1 MSNIN
6 PKMNNNSDWFVS
18 KPVDEICEKIEN
30 SESNKIIVT
39 GNRYSGKTTVLKRL
53 EERGLNTD
61 NQTICTDFLYP
72 VLPAKEPDACYDKE
86 FFNSFYEALFT
97 KKILKYIL
105 HNNRA
110 EFYNYFGYDS
120 IINSY
125 CLKDTEHFINANV
138 LFKNMIRNDS
148 SYFPKKKEYSKDLLE
163 KMKNLLEVEKINLA
177 IINFDQTN
185 NSSKY
190 AQNLLSDYFDMFDK
204 VILEVHDQK
213 INRKK
218 LIEKGY
224 DFQRVNYGYRKDVIK
239 DILLKRIKRY
249 NDGDI
254 EYRIPKHLYRD
265 ENLIKVFKKANGNI
279 SLMIDSLFAAD
290 ELRRF
295 QGIITPDTINNVI
308 EAEKSK
314 TLKYSNNPN
323 YNDKLYL

>member
-6 PKMNNNSDWFVS
+6 PKMNNDSDWFVS
-18 KPVDEICEKIEN
+18 EPVDEICEKIEN
-30 SESNKIIVT
+30 SERDKIIVT
-39 GNRYSGKTTVLKRL
+39 GNRHSGKTTVLKRL

-72 VLPAKEPDACYDKE
+72 VLPSEEPDACYDEE

-97 KKILKYIL
+97 KKILMYIQ
-105 HNNRA
+105 HNNRV
-110 EFYNYFGYDS
+110 EFYNYFRNDS

-125 CLKDTEHFINANV
+125 CLKDIKYFIKANV

-163 KMKNLLEVEKINLA
+163 KMKNLLEIEKINLA

-190 AQNLLSDYFDMFDK
+190 AQNLLEDYFDMFDK
-204 VILEVHDQK
+204 VILEVHDHNL
-213 INRKK
+213 NRKK
-218 LIEKGY
+218 LKEKGY

-239 DILLKRIKRY
+239 AILLKKIKRY

-265 ENLIKVFKKANGNI
+265 ENLIKAFKKANGNI

-295 QGIITPDTINNVI
+295 EGIITPNIINYVI
-308 EAEKSK
+308 ESEKSK
-314 TLKYSNNPN
+314 ALKYSNNSN

>member
-1 MSNIN
+1 MININ
-6 PKMNNNSDWFVS
+6 PKMNNDSYWFVS
-18 KPVDEICEKIEN
+18 EPVDEICEKIEN

-39 GNRYSGKTTVLKRL
+39 GNRHSGKTTVLKRL

-72 VLPAKEPDACYDKE
+72 VLPAKEPDACYDEE

-97 KKILKYIL
+97 KKILLYIYY
-105 HNNRA
+105 NNP
-110 EFYNYFGYDS
+110 EKFYNYFRNDS

-138 LFKNMIRNDS
+138 LYKNMIRNDS

-163 KMKNLLEVEKINLA
+163 KMKNLLEVERINLA

-190 AQNLLSDYFDMFDK
+190 AQNLLEDYFDMFDK
-204 VILEVHDQK
+204 VILEVHDHNL
-213 INRKK
+213 NRKK
-218 LIEKGY
+218 LKEKGY

-239 DILLKRIKRY
+239 AILLKTINRFNEI
-249 NDGDI
+249 DLV
-254 EYRIPKHLYRD
+254 YRIPRYIYKDD
-265 ENLIKVFKKANGNI
+265 ELIKAFKKANGNI
-279 SLMIDSLFAAD
+279 SLMIDSLYSAD

-314 TLKYSNNPN
+314 TLKYSNNPS
-323 YNDKLYL
+323 YTDKLYL